1 MKSRDFCYWL
11 QGLFELAEPST
22 LDEKQ
27 VQTIRNHLNMVF
39 YYEVD
44 PSYGGKDVQDAL
56 NDLHSGGPVARPFSH
71 LTESFSPERR
81 ERIEQQKEHLRQL
94 HRP

>member
-11 QGLFELAEPST
+11 QGLFELAEPGT

-39 YYEVD
+39 YHEID
-44 PSYGGKDVQDAL
+44 PSYGGKEVQLVLDK
-56 NDLHSGGPVARPFSH
+56 LHSGGHNVVNSETRWGDAE
-71 LTESFSPERR
+71 ESR
-81 ERIEQQKEHLRQL
+81 HV
-94 HRP
+94 

>member
-39 YYEVD
+39 YREID
-44 PSYGGKDVQDAL
+44 PSYGDEEVQLAL
-56 NDLHSGGPVARPFSH
+56 DKLHSGGHNAVNSETRWGDAE
-71 LTESFSPERR
+71 ESRYV
-81 ERIEQQKEHLRQL
+81 
-94 HRP
+94 